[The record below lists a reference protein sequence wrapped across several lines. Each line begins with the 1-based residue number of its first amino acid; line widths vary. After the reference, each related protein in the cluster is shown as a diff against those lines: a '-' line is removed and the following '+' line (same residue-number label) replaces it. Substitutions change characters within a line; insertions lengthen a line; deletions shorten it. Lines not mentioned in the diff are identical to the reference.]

1 MGSIYKYVYI
11 YVYIYVYMYIY
22 IALSFNRSL
31 YIHLLYITLY
41 NHTWSLCHKLP
52 TIMYQVII
60 YIYSFKQ
67 NLVSWYPVIFL
78 VVRTWENTVHNKK
91 LTLLFLVQS
100 TRRVSKSARVLGHC
114 STSLKTPP
122 SEQEF
127 SSIFTRLE
135 SDDPQDDDHGQSRM
149 IDMADMVIINRA
161 FFNNQ

>member
-1 MGSIYKYVYI
+1 MYVYI
-11 YVYIYVYMYIY
+11 YVYIY

-100 TRRVSKSARVLGHC
+100 TRRVSKSARVAWALFDLFKNPTFRARVQLDLHSPRKWWSPGWW
-114 STSLKTPP
+114 SWTVT
-122 SEQEF
+122 
-127 SSIFTRLE
+127 
-135 SDDPQDDDHGQSRM
+135 DDRYGRYGD
-149 IDMADMVIINRA
+149 
-161 FFNNQ
+161 NQ